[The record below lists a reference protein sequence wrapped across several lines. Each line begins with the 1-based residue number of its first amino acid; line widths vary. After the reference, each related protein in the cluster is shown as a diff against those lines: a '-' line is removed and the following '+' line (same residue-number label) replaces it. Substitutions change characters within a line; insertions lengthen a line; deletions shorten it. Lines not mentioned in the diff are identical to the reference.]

1 MANAVKTTIKVD
13 YSESGV
19 LIRSLP
25 LRVFDVVTTS
35 NLLSDNT
42 QLVGTTH
49 EQVVVGDVTDD
60 AMMIVQNLH
69 ATALVQIGID
79 DAAVFVPVVDI
90 PAGGPPAVLPVA
102 SSLAATYLQSSAATT
117 PVRVTLVKIVA
128 PA

>member
-1 MANAVKTTIKVD
+1 MANAIKTTIKVE
-13 YSESGV
+13 YSESGALV
-19 LIRSLP
+19 RSLP
-25 LRVFDVVTTS
+25 LRVFEVATTS

-102 SSLAATYLQSSAATT
+102 SSLVATYLQSSVAST